1 MAVMQTNV
9 VPKVHR
15 LGHPVVNW
23 YLVEDGEKLT
33 AIDAGLPAFAKELER
48 DLHELGHRVE
58 DVEAVVLTHSDSDH
72 TGVAAA
78 LRDAGA
84 TVFVHGYDQ
93 PTLESPGPKTG
104 DARPVEF
111 MRNLWHPT
119 FLRTVIVFT
128 RGGAARPR
136 KFEGPELIADG
147 DVLDVPGKP
156 RVIHTPGHTPGHCAF
171 LFEDRG
177 ALFTG
182 DEVATWN
189 IVTGRRGP
197 QLMPHGTNVS
207 DVEVRSSLDRLAPLQ
222 GVKVAL
228 PGHGEPWH
236 GPAETLAERARSAA

>member
-15 LGHPVVNW
+15 LGTSVVNW
-23 YLVEDGEKLT
+23 YLVEDGERLT
-33 AIDAGLPAFAKELER
+33 AIDAGLPKFAQELER
-48 DLHELGHRVE
+48 DLHDLGHRVE
-58 DVEAVVLTHSDSDH
+58 DVEAVLLTHSDSDH
-72 TGVAAA
+72 TGVALA

-84 TVFVHGYDQ
+84 TVFIHGSDQ
-93 PTLESPGPKTG
+93 PTLENPGPKSG

-119 FLRTVIVFT
+119 FLRTVIAFT

-136 KFEGPELIADG
+136 KLEGPELIADG
-147 DVLDVPGKP
+147 DVLDVPGRP

-189 IVTGRRGP
+189 IVSGRRGP

-207 DVEVRSSLDRLAPLQ
+207 DLEVRSSLDRLAPLE
-222 GVKVAL
+222 GVKAAL

-236 GPAETLAERARSAA
+236 GPAQTLVERARNAA

>member
-15 LGHPVVNW
+15 LGNPVVNW
-23 YLVEDGEKLT
+23 YLVEEGERLT
-33 AIDAGLPAFAKELER
+33 AIDAGLPKFAQELER

-58 DVEAVVLTHSDSDH
+58 DVEAVLLTHSDSDH
-72 TGVAAA
+72 TGVASA

-84 TVFVHGYDQ
+84 TVLIHGSDRA
-93 PTLESPGPKTG
+93 TLENPGPKTG

-119 FLRTVIVFT
+119 FLRTVIAFT
-128 RGGAARPR
+128 RGGAARPS
-136 KFEGPELIADG
+136 KLEQPELIADG
-147 DVLDVPGKP
+147 DVLDVPGRP

-189 IVTGRRGP
+189 IVSGRRGP

-207 DVEVRSSLDRLAPLQ
+207 DLEVRSSLDRLAPLE
-222 GVKVAL
+222 GVKAAL

-236 GPAETLAERARSAA
+236 GPAQTLVERARNAA